1 MSRAHLTRKK
11 GETVKYFCAIGM
23 LVLVAL
29 VAVGCEPMKVANPA
43 YTNWVSFKP
52 GSSVTY
58 TGEETAGGKTSPFRI
73 QDTLVETTKDRVLV
87 ERQIEVVDNGKT
99 TKTKQVI
106 VEYAKINPQDH
117 ALTNPHAKI
126 QERGTRTVNVG
137 SEALSCRT
145 VEVDVK
151 GSFGE
156 FIKTPA
162 QMHIEAAISERI
174 PGGIVTVAVE
184 DKTPNHSRKLKGQ
197 AVAFDTK

>member
-1 MSRAHLTRKK
+1 
-11 GETVKYFCAIGM
+11 M

-29 VAVGCEPMKVANPA
+29 VAVGCETVKVANPA
-43 YTNWVSFKP
+43 YANWARFQP

-87 ERQIEVVDNGKT
+87 ERQVEVVDKNGKA

-106 VEYAKINPQDH
+106 VKNAKINPQDH
-117 ALTNPHAKI
+117 PLTNPHAKI
-126 QERGTRTVNVG
+126 QERGTKTVDVG
-137 SEALSCRT
+137 GEALSCRT

-162 QMHIEAAISERI
+162 QMHIEAAISEKI
-174 PGGIVTVAVE
+174 PGGIVTVVME
-184 DKTPNHSRKLKGQ
+184 DKTPDHSRKLKGQ